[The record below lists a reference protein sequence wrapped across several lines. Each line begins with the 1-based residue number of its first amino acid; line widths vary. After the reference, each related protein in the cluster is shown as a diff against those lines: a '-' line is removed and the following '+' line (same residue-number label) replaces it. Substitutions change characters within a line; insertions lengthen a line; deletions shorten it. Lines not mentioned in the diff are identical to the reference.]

1 MSPSSA
7 ESRGFFAYYREYARS
22 GVHAASAAALTALIG
37 LASFTG
43 NRWFVLVAIGIYV
56 LPPLFLYFTG
66 EGERVPSVVGS
77 EDHENRDGNG
87 GREGRGRSSS
97 GSERSG
103 TAPSTESEEPTEP
116 IESTEPSGSHDG
128 SEATRPTE
136 PTTGDDPDDGHG
148 TDDPSSADA
157 ETGTN
162 RDVDGN
168 GGASPPTGTDPGSED
183 DAGPGG
189 DSAEP
194 PADSG
199 TLADDI
205 GSEGDE
211 AGDGWDAVE
220 SPTDEPL
227 TGVVATHAGAY
238 AVGEGGVVL
247 AREADAWELVLEH
260 GPNADGESL
269 RGIDATDDGRVVWFT
284 GDGGALGRYDV
295 EEGRLTDHSA
305 PEERTSTWTAVAVV
319 GRAGG
324 EHVHL
329 ANGSGEL
336 LRGTYDGGDVDWG
349 EIHKPGSGS
358 SITDLAFDDAV
369 GYVCDSS
376 QGVYATTDDGE
387 RYETIG
393 IEDANTDFAALAAT
407 DAELV
412 VAGGDGTVFRYD
424 GSVWTTLRAGETAL
438 RAIDLTNETGLA
450 AGDAGTVFER
460 ADGGWEPVETPVDA
474 DLQGV
479 LVGAAGRARP
489 DVAVGTDGTIV
500 ERDRS

>member
-1 MSPSSA
+1 MSTSSA
-7 ESRGFFAYYREYARS
+7 ESRGFFTYYREYARS

-37 LASFTG
+37 LASFTA
-43 NRWFVLVAIGIYV
+43 NRWFVLVAIAIYV

-66 EGERVPSVVGS
+66 EGERVPSVVGD
-77 EDHENRDGNG
+77 ENHESRDTN
-87 GREGRGRSSS
+87 GREHERSSP
-97 GSERSG
+97 GSERPTAASTGSG
-103 TAPSTESEEPTEP
+103 KSTGPTEF
-116 IESTEPSGSHDG
+116 TEPSGSQSVSG
-128 SEATRPTE
+128 TTQPTE
-136 PTTGDDPDDGHG
+136 PATGDDPDDGHG
-148 TDDPSSADA
+148 GGDPSSHDA
-157 ETGTN
+157 EAGAN
-162 RDVDGN
+162 RDIDGN
-168 GGASPPTGTDPGSED
+168 GEASAPTETDPAS
-183 DAGPGG
+183 G
-189 DSAEP
+189 DSGGSGP
-194 PADSG
+194 DSG
-199 TLADDI
+199 EPSAGSATLADDI
-205 GSEGDE
+205 GADD
-211 AGDGWDAVE
+211 ATGDGWDAVE
-220 SPTDEPL
+220 CPTDEPL

-247 AREADAWELVLEH
+247 AREADAWEPVLEH

-284 GDGGALGRYDV
+284 GDGGAIGRYDV

-424 GSVWTTLRAGETAL
+424 GSVWTTLRASETAL

-479 LVGAAGRARP
+479 LVGATERARP
-489 DVAVGTDGTIV
+489 DIAVGTDGTIV